1 MLNYGSNTIDTL
13 FKYAPK
19 CISNNKICPKE
30 LVGKI
35 PIKPDRTRFKL
46 GIYLTSCRNL
56 YSRYM
61 EDHLSI
67 GYSPNQIYSIDVNQ
81 LLSLGYKI
89 IDNEDKEISP
99 ISVDNLKNRVW
110 PAYGQVGGAS
120 ELIAI
125 PSQKDT
131 ELPLEEPID
140 IGNVCIQSSNN
151 CPVFQPSATMQNAP
165 RYQIFAADT
174 VSLPANDNLNKS
186 LNFFRMILLAYREEG
201 LFEDKNAEETFF
213 KVTDSG
219 LVIKSSLNGK
229 NITLSAGLK
238 VMDKY
243 CYAYIIGAEWFDCNN
258 SSGEIHRILMTT
270 SPSIFHWSCNKQT
283 KFFPP
288 ELTNVLKSTVEDIK
302 SKIYSGTCTTSRIV
316 KLPTL

>member
-19 CISNNKICPKE
+19 CIPNNKICPKE
-30 LVGKI
+30 LVGTI
-35 PIKPDRTRFKL
+35 PIKPDRTRFKQ
-46 GIYLTSCRNL
+46 GIYLTSCHDL

-67 GYSPNQIYSIDVNQ
+67 GYSPNQIYSNDVKH

-89 IDNEDKEISP
+89 IDNEDNELKSP
-99 ISVDNLKNRVW
+99 ISVNSLTNRVW

-125 PSQKDT
+125 PSQNYTD
-131 ELPLEEPID
+131 LFLEESID
-140 IGNVCIQSSNN
+140 ISKICNQTSNN
-151 CPVFQPSATMQNAP
+151 CPVFQPFATMPNAP
-165 RYQIFAADT
+165 RYQLFAADT
-174 VSLPANDNLNKS
+174 VSLTINDNLNKS
-186 LNFFRMILLAYREEG
+186 LNFLRMILLAYQEGG
-201 LFEDKNAEETFF
+201 LFEGNDSERTFF

-219 LVIKSSLNGK
+219 LVIKSSLNGR

-238 VMDKY
+238 LMDNY
-243 CYAYIIGAEWFDCNN
+243 CYAYIIGAEWFDCDN
-258 SSGEIHRILMTT
+258 SNGGLQRILMTT
-270 SPSIFHWSCNKQT
+270 SPSFFHWSCKQT
-283 KFFPP
+283 KVFPGD
-288 ELTNVLKSTVEDIK
+288 LNNALKSTMDDIK
-302 SKIYSGTCTTSRIV
+302 SKIYNGTCTTMRIV